1 MSLLKLI
8 ERDHPEYIH
17 RPTNN
22 SAAGPTGRPPAQQ
35 PASTVSEPSSHNEA
49 AIEYPRVAS
58 ASLVIYPEIDAVG
71 H

>member
-22 SAAGPTGRPPAQQ
+22 SAAGPTPRPPAQQ
-35 PASTVSEPSSHNEA
+35 PASTISEPSSDNEA
-49 AIEYPRVAS
+49 HIKRLRQDPHAS
-58 ASLVIYPEIDAVG
+58 IILA
-71 H
+71 